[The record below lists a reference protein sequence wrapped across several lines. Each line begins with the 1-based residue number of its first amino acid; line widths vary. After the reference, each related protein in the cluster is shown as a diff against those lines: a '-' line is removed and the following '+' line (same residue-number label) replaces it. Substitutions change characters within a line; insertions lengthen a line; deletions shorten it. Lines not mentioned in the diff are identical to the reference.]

1 VTRTWFRRHANRTL
15 RPDAVEQLGPGD
27 ERNAKTGNRQQ
38 HAAIARII
46 LHVMGAAFDRADGDG
61 IGHQEGLKARL
72 DDKQSTDLAKFRHGK
87 SNATGMALFRPFP
100 IKDSG

>member
-1 VTRTWFRRHANRTL
+1 VTWGQFHRHATHRL
-15 RPDAVEQLGPGD
+15 RPDAVEQLGSGN
-27 ERNAKTGNRQQ
+27 EWNAETGNRQQ

-46 LHVMGAAFDRADGDG
+46 LHIVSAAFDRADGDG
-61 IGHQEGLKARL
+61 IGHKESLKACL
-72 DDKQSTDLAKFRHGK
+72 DDKQSTDLAKLHHGK